1 MTLQEI
7 IKSLDSLSKED
18 ETFLWKTLSQRQEK
32 VKEKENKF
40 WDSLQEC
47 RQIIESENIVFTD
60 DDFAN
65 LRDKSPGR
73 EVVF

>member
-7 IKSLDSLSKED
+7 IKSLDSLSKDD
-18 ETFLWKTLSQRQEK
+18 EALLWTILSQRQAK
-32 VKEKENKF
+32 VNGNKF
-40 WDSLQEC
+40 WESLQEC
-47 RQIIESENIVFTD
+47 RQIIETEQIVFTD

-73 EVVF
+73 EVIL